1 MCIPAAQ
8 INHKMVHRI
17 GTFFI
22 MIGLFLAGIFI
33 LSDLAKAPVCNFMIY
48 GMLSII
54 FGLFLWFRSPLP
66 AGPPPDRFRL
76 LRISGK
82 KAGKKPDK

>member
-1 MCIPAAQ
+1 MI
-8 INHKMVHRI
+8 HRI

-22 MIGLFLAGIFI
+22 FVGLFLAGLFV

-48 GMLSII
+48 GAVFIMLGI
-54 FGLFLWFRSPLP
+54 FLWFRNPLP

-76 LRISGK
+76 LRSSGK